1 MIILLVLLLILL
13 AHVTYQTTN
22 MNYSYIK
29 KVVGIELIHKISLEN
44 YGKYESCVESK
55 NTMQTC
61 KLVKW
66 QRKLFKSY
74 S

>member
-13 AHVTYQTTN
+13 AHVTYRTTN

-44 YGKYESCVESK
+44 YGKCESCVESK

-61 KLVKW
+61 KLVK
-66 QRKLFKSY
+66 
-74 S
+74 